1 MAVDVKLGSTFE
13 AVIPKL
19 LFQARIPTAMVG
31 AFRNYY
37 VASAEGRRFLF
48 YSPIE
53 GSGTSQ
59 ITPITVVLNWT
70 AGLKR

>member
-1 MAVDVKLGSTFE
+1 MPVDVKLSSTFE
-13 AVIPKL
+13 RGIPKL
-19 LFQARIPTAMVG
+19 LFQARIPTTFQG

-37 VASAEGRRFLF
+37 VASGDGRRFLF

-53 GSGTSQ
+53 ESGTSQ
-59 ITPITVVLNWT
+59 ITPLTVVLNWT